1 MAVRAAGLD
10 RAARA
15 GTTGGADT
23 GARWRAGWSAPVQRP
38 SSGFEENWAE
48 TGFDRQSVR
57 QVVRVTD
64 GGSGARIRLSNRYG
78 AAPLTV
84 DAASLALAGAGA
96 EARPG
101 TLRSLTFDGASSVV
115 VPAGGEVVSDA
126 AELPVEPLSS
136 VTVTVYFAG
145 PTGPATFH
153 AQAYATSFR
162 APGDRTA
169 DGRAEGFT
177 ERTHSWYYLS
187 DVEVTGV
194 EVTGEAMTGEAM
206 TGIEVTGSADVAS
219 GTVVTFGDSLTDGF
233 GSTVGADRRY
243 PDALAERLRA
253 AGRSRAVLNAG
264 IGGNLLLN
272 DSPWFGERAP
282 ARFDRDVLDKPG
294 VRSVIVLVGL
304 NDIGFSEV
312 DLPTYRPN
320 PLVSVA
326 ELTAGYAELVE
337 RAHRR
342 GVRVIGGTLL
352 PFKGAEYHTPRAEAK
367 RVALNEW
374 IRTSGVFDAV
384 ADFAA
389 ALAAPDDAETLD
401 PAYDSGDHKHPNDA
415 GYRVMAGAVPLE
427 SL

>member
-1 MAVRAAGLD
+1 MAVRTAGLD

-23 GARWRAGWSAPVQRP
+23 GTRWRAGWSAPVQRP

-48 TGFDRQSVR
+48 TGFDHQSVR

-136 VTVTVYFAG
+136 VTVTLYFAG

-169 DGRAEGFT
+169 DAGAEGFT

-194 EVTGEAMTGEAM
+194 EVTGEAMTG
-206 TGIEVTGSADVAS
+206 TEVTGGADVAS
-219 GTVVTFGDSLTDGF
+219 GTVVAFGDSLTDGF